1 MGKWINKA
9 AYFVRK
15 LVMNMKNHEST
26 DEIWGEI
33 ETWSVANSPRRHG
46 GGGGGGGTSMITN
59 LFVGLI
65 LIFVGLYFV
74 ATFAPILGN
83 ITAVGGI
90 VGTFISLAIWIIP
103 LLAIVGLI
111 IYGVKTFF
119 GGKGR

>member
-9 AYFVRK
+9 AYFARK
-15 LVMNMKNHEST
+15 LVTNMKNHEST

-33 ETWSVANSPRRHG
+33 ETWSVSNSPRRNG

-111 IYGVKTFF
+111 IYGTRAFF